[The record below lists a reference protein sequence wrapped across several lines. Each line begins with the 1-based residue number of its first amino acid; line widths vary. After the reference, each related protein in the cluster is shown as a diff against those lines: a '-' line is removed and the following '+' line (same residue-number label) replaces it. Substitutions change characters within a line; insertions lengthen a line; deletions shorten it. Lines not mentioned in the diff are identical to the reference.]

1 MKFGLIAVRAC
12 VVASGLGHFFPAAC
26 SASVACLYSVGCMMN
41 RYSAI
46 VALVALYCLAVARS
60 VNFLFLF
67 AHATW

>member
-1 MKFGLIAVRAC
+1 MNFGFVAVCAC
-12 VVASGLGHFFPAAC
+12 AVASGLGHFFPAAC

-46 VALVALYCLAVARS
+46 AALVALYCFAVARS
-60 VNFLFLF
+60 VNLLFLF